1 MLKQSI
7 TSINNT
13 LISLSVRSQYG
24 HCNQLPDI
32 EVKYLKKE
40 KNKDI
45 PKSRETI
52 RAMTACLNSR
62 YGGMFKLKKVGEHNS
77 EEDFDKEL
85 DLHFGSKKL
94 NQFNHYNI
102 VGSRHDPERLV
113 FIKAVDQ
120 KKLLS
125 SAHTHA
131 YTREDTQSVP
141 IHSTKEL
148 MKKLKRR
155 RRRGQQ
161 DTILPILPR
170 SCRSCQ
176 FLDADTKVEGEKIE
190 FKSVKEKNIFKSKDD
205 VEEELTK
212 YVSSFANTIGGRLF
226 FGIQDDGNV
235 VGMNIKSKGEF
246 HRKVDTR
253 ISKMCWFKAG
263 VGLVHPKENEH
274 WKLDFIDVEGDD
286 NKVVAVLTIPP
297 LEVGLVF
304 TKEPECPVLDTTKAE
319 GYRMLSFEEWC
330 TYLTGLLKE
339 DSGRCIY

>member
-1 MLKQSI
+1 MI
-7 TSINNT
+7 INHI
-13 LISLSVRSQYG
+13 LISVPARSQYG

-32 EVKYLKKE
+32 EVNYLKKE

-62 YGGMFKLKKVGEHNS
+62 YGGMFKLKNAGDGNP

-94 NQFNHYNI
+94 NQFHHYNI
-102 VGSRHDPERLV
+102 VGSRHDPQRLV

-125 SAHTHA
+125 SANTHA

-141 IHSTKEL
+141 IHSTEEL
-148 MKKLKRR
+148 VQKLKQRR
-155 RRRGQQ
+155 RQGQQ
-161 DTILPILPR
+161 DIILPTLPK
-170 SCRSCQ
+170 SCTSGQ
-176 FLDADTKVEGEKIE
+176 FLDADTKEEREKIE

-226 FGIQDDGNV
+226 FGVHDNGTV
-235 VGMNIKSKGEF
+235 VGMNIKSRQEF
-246 HRKVDTR
+246 HRKVGTR

-263 VGLVHPKENEH
+263 VGHITPKENEH

-286 NKVVAVLTIPP
+286 SKVVAVLTIPP
-297 LEVGLVF
+297 LESGLVF

-319 GYRMLSFEEWC
+319 GYKMLSFGEWC
-330 TYLTGLLKE
+330 TYLTEILE
-339 DSGRCIY
+339 DDSGRYIKCILNLI